1 MLCFSKSL
9 LLWHEGEYI
18 FFWWVTNYF
27 KQISSLVLHLI
38 SLPSRRIIEILKFC
52 HVLVNV
58 LSLVCNELNRNALL
72 ITTLPLLVWSGSC
85 QSECLVCWCQA
96 LGSSRAAKS
105 TELGR
110 TVSWRCQ
117 RPTDGWCRVAGMLL
131 GGTGA
136 KNSLL
141 RPSLGFEAVIGCGP
155 GPSPSP
161 WTEEICWTGA
171 NALTGGDVLNEWNC
185 CGPAML
191 PASEAQRPSRKISQ
205 AA

>member
-1 MLCFSKSL
+1 M
-9 LLWHEGEYI
+9 
-18 FFWWVTNYF
+18 
-27 KQISSLVLHLI
+27 
-38 SLPSRRIIEILKFC
+38 FC
-52 HVLVNV
+52 HALVVV

-85 QSECLVCWCQA
+85 RSECLVCWCQA

-155 GPSPSP
+155 GPSPSS
-161 WTEEICWTGA
+161 WAEEICWTGA

-185 CGPAML
+185 CGPATWPL
-191 PASEAQRPSRKISQ
+191 AGERSAETRAER
-205 AA
+205 